1 MLSTNGSFAKRVLHW
16 FDRHGRHDLPW
27 QHPRSA
33 YRVWLAE
40 VMLQQTQ
47 VTTVIPY
54 YRRFLRRFPSIPA
67 LARAPQDDVLAL
79 WSGLGYYARARNLHR
94 AAQTVVAEHGGEFPQ
109 DFESVAALPGIGR
122 STAGAI
128 LAQAFG
134 QRHAILDGNV
144 RRVLARWAAI
154 PGGRGEDVR
163 FAAIGRGTSER
174 PYMDV
179 RAGVSRNHHSRAKD
193 GKRITV
199 EQYLWLLAG
208 SLLPKTRLTDYTQAL
223 MDLGATLCTAR
234 NPQCTR
240 CPLAGDCK
248 ALKLKRVAD
257 FPAAKPRK
265 ARPHRRANLLL
276 IENRRGEFLFER
288 REPKGIWGG
297 LWCLPMAAGSEK
309 HPDAERLPV
318 IHHGFSHYDLDLTPL
333 RLRGRAKA
341 GPQQRWATLT
351 QALALGLPAPVRTLL
366 KSL

>member
-1 MLSTNGSFAKRVLHW
+1 M
-16 FDRHGRHDLPW
+16 
-27 QHPRSA
+27 
-33 YRVWLAE
+33 WLAE

-54 YRRFLRRFPSIPA
+54 YLRFLKRFPSITA

-94 AAQTVVAEHGGEFPQ
+94 TAQLIRTQHGGRFP
-109 DFESVAALPGIGR
+109 DTFESVAALPGIGR

-154 PGGRGEDVR
+154 PGWPG
-163 FAAIGRGTSER
+163 APATQ
-174 PYMDV
+174 
-179 RAGVSRNHHSRAKD
+179 K
-193 GKRITV
+193 K
-199 EQYLWLLAG
+199 LWALAE
-208 SLLPKTRLTDYTQAL
+208 SLLPKIRLADYTQAL
-223 MDLGATLCTAR
+223 MDHGATLCTAR
-234 NPQCTR
+234 NPDCAH
-240 CPLAGDCK
+240 CPLAKDCK
-248 ALKLKRVAD
+248 ALRLNRVSE
-257 FPAAKPRK
+257 FPGAKPRK

-276 IENRRGEFLFER
+276 IENAAGELLLER
-288 REPKGIWGG
+288 RPEQGIWGG
-297 LWCLPMAAGSEK
+297 LWCLPMSASTEK
-309 HPDAERLPV
+309 HPGAQRLAV

-333 RLRGRAKA
+333 RLRGRAKP

-351 QALALGLPAPVRTLL
+351 QALALGLPAPIKTLL

>member
-1 MLSTNGSFAKRVLHW
+1 MRAFSSRLLKW

-47 VTTVIPY
+47 VTTAIPY
-54 YRRFLRRFPSIPA
+54 YQRFLKRFPSIAA

-94 AAQTVVAEHGGEFPQ
+94 AAQLIVNEHGGRFPET
-109 DFESVAALPGIGR
+109 FEAVSELPGIGR
-122 STAGAI
+122 STAGAV

-154 PGGRGEDVR
+154 PGWPD
-163 FAAIGRGTSER
+163 APTAQ
-174 PYMDV
+174 
-179 RAGVSRNHHSRAKD
+179 K
-193 GKRITV
+193 K
-199 EQYLWLLAG
+199 LWTLAE
-208 SLLPKTRLTDYTQAL
+208 SLLPRTRLADYTQAL

-234 NPQCTR
+234 NPGCTR
-240 CPLAGDCK
+240 CPLAADCR
-248 ALKLKRVAD
+248 ALKLNRVAD
-257 FPAAKPRK
+257 FPGAKPRK
-265 ARPHRRANLLL
+265 TRPHRHTNLLL
-276 IENRRGEFLFER
+276 IENARGELLLER
-288 REPKGIWGG
+288 REAKGIWGG
-297 LWCLPMAAGSEK
+297 LWCPPLSAASAKYPG
-309 HPDAERLPV
+309 AQRLPV

-333 RLRGRAKA
+333 RLRSRAKA
-341 GPQQRWATLT
+341 GPQQRWATLE
-351 QALALGLPAPVRTLL
+351 QALALGLPAPIRTLL